1 MKKIFLTLGILSI
14 FCFASCQVRHD
25 DFDSF
30 PNATTPTRKTIISGE
45 RFVMIEDCSNMYNS
59 INIIEDKFT
68 GYQYM
73 VVKANEGVA
82 IIEIKGNTLTM
93 PKYSK

>member
-1 MKKIFLTLGILSI
+1 MKKIFLILSILSI
-14 FCFASCQVRHD
+14 FCFTSCQVRHD

-30 PNATTPTRKTIISGE
+30 PNATTTRKIIMSGE
-45 RFVMIEDCSNMYNS
+45 RFVMIEDCANLSNS
-59 INIIEDKFT
+59 INIIEDKLT
-68 GYQYM
+68 NYQYM
-73 VVKANEGVA
+73 VVKTNEGVA